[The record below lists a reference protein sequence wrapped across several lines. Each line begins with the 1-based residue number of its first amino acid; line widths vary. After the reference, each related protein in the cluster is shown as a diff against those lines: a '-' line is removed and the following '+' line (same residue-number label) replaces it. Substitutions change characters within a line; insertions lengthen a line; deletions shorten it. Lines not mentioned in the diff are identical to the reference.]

1 MHQHQEEAGLD
12 ESVDLDESVED
23 SVSTSY
29 KQLYED
35 NKPSSTTLPGMKA
48 SYSNPAN
55 KVSFSGFGQD
65 LKQAH
70 KESVASNSPRRY
82 AIGRDRTKNM
92 NSAENIETFTEIL
105 KPI

>member
-29 KQLYED
+29 KQLYSD

-65 LKQAH
+65 LK
-70 KESVASNSPRRY
+70 
-82 AIGRDRTKNM
+82 
-92 NSAENIETFTEIL
+92 
-105 KPI
+105 